1 MSAVAN
7 CCRVPWVLVIGIAL
21 LSHFT
26 ASPLQAADAGAV
38 RVEIFESIPDE
49 TNWKF
54 APGKASESYSETA
67 FGFSSMPTRYS
78 AKGIKVDRGAPF
90 LFRASATVNLPSGE
104 RRILLRARTGARLF
118 KDGKLLLTTPFP
130 KLTADGHE
138 DVPDAPLPLAPTIRY
153 LQPGH
158 FEAIT
163 NLICDN
169 TPHTL
174 VLEAVIGSKSRRPEL
189 GELSVSIESG
199 KELFVLLSPSQTKT
213 VPLTDDGWNQYA
225 ATQRT
230 FWKAEDA
237 RKRRLAAAGETEY
250 WNWRHEQARKVLA
263 KMPAIPVPSADSVD
277 SSRSPGK
284 SRNESNAIDG
294 FIEKR
299 LKDASVKPAPPIDDW
314 SFLRRVTLDLV
325 GTIPTPEQITAFEKD
340 RSPNRRAAAIDR
352 LLENESW
359 ADHWVSYW
367 QDVLAEN
374 PGILKPM
381 LNNTGPFRWW
391 LQESLVDNKPFDRFV
406 TELVMMEGSVNYG
419 GPGGFS
425 VATENDV
432 PMAAKAQIVAQAFL
446 GMQMQCARCHDA
458 PYHHF
463 KQQDLFS
470 LAAMLKKE
478 PEKVPL
484 SSSIPTNSNITIG
497 RVVKVTLKP
506 GSTVQ
511 PEWPFP
517 EVVSS
522 QFAEG
527 MLRDANNPREKLAVL
542 LTDARNE
549 RFAQVLVNRLWKRF
563 FGSGIV
569 EPVDDWETAKPSH
582 PELLAWLGREFA
594 SHDYDLKHITR
605 LILNSQAY
613 QRAVR
618 PDDGTANKP
627 ETRVFAASMR
637 RRLTAEQLVD
647 SLFLAVGKKFEAEE
661 MNMDVDGRR
670 PVKDFNNLGLPCRAW
685 QFASLSNE
693 RDRPALSMPRAQQV
707 VDTMTAF
714 GWRESRQNPL
724 TVRDDSPNV
733 LQPAS
738 LSNGLMGNGRIARL
752 SDDSA
757 ITDLAV
763 RAKSVSELVET
774 VVTRVLT
781 RPPTTEEKRI
791 FIAHLKQGFRE
802 RHAEPSAASAYR
814 KAARRPVSWSNHL
827 NPEATR
833 IKQELESEVRAG
845 DPATE
850 RLKPEWRERMEDVVW
865 ALVNTPEF
873 VFVP

>member
-1 MSAVAN
+1 MTKVAHPCGSGALRFLLLFCLSLPLRPSAHAES
-7 CCRVPWVLVIGIAL
+7 VLIQI
-21 LSHFT
+21 
-26 ASPLQAADAGAV
+26 
-38 RVEIFESIPDE
+38 IESVPDE

-54 APGKASESYSETA
+54 RPGEPSESYAEPA

-78 AKGIKVDRGAPF
+78 NKGIKLDRDAPF
-90 LFRASATVNLPSGE
+90 IFRASASVTLPKGD
-104 RRILLRARTGARLF
+104 RRILLRARTGSRLF
-118 KDGKLLLTTPFP
+118 VDGKLLLATRFP
-130 KLTADGHE
+130 SLVADGHE
-138 DVPDAPLPLAPTIRY
+138 EVPEAPLPLSPTTRY

-163 NLICDN
+163 NLTSDGQ
-169 TPHTL
+169 PHTF
-174 VLEAVIGSKSRRPEL
+174 VLEALIAGKNRRPEL
-189 GELSVSIESG
+189 GELTVSGENANG
-199 KELFVLLSPSQTKT
+199 ETFTLLSPDSTT
-213 VPLTDDGWNQYA
+213 AISLTDEGWSKYA
-225 ATQRT
+225 SARRD
-230 FWKAEDA
+230 FWRAEDA
-237 RKRRLAAAGETEY
+237 KQRRLLSAAETKY
-250 WNWRHEQARKVLA
+250 WDGRHDRARELLA
-263 KMPAIPVPSADSVD
+263 KAPPLTVPPASSDSKN
-277 SSRSPGK
+277 P
-284 SRNESNAIDG
+284 IDR
-294 FIEKR
+294 FLASHFEKAK
-299 LKDASVKPAPPIDDW
+299 LKPAGPIDDW
-314 SFLRRVTLDLV
+314 SFLRRVTLDTI
-325 GTIPTPEQITAFEKD
+325 GTIPTPDQIRQFDHDT
-340 RSPNRRAAAIDR
+340 SSNRRAAAIDR
-352 LLENESW
+352 LLNDEGW

-391 LQESLVDNKPFDRFV
+391 LQEALTDNKPFDRFV
-406 TELVMMEGSVNYG
+406 TELVMMEGSIYYG

-425 VATENDV
+425 IASENDV

-463 KQQDLFS
+463 KQKDLFS
-470 LAAMLKKE
+470 VAAMLKKQ

-484 SSSIPTNSNITIG
+484 TSSIPTNSNITIG

-506 GSTVQ
+506 GSTVD

-517 EVVSS
+517 EVVAAD
-522 QFAEG
+522 FGEG
-527 MLRDANNPREKLAVL
+527 VLREPNNSREKLAAL
-542 LTDARNE
+542 LTDPRNE

-563 FGSGIV
+563 FGWGIV
-569 EPVDDWETAKPSH
+569 EPVDDWETATPSH
-582 PELLAWLGREFA
+582 PELLAWLGREFV
-594 SHDYDLKHITR
+594 SHNYDLKHITR

-627 ETRVFAASMR
+627 ETRLFAAAAR
-637 RRLTAEQLVD
+637 RRLSAEQLVD
-647 SLFLAVGKKFEAEE
+647 SLFIAVGKKFDAEE

-714 GWRESRQNPL
+714 GWREARQNPL
-724 TVRDDSPNV
+724 TVRDEAPNV

-738 LSNGLMGNGRIARL
+738 LANGLLGNGRIARL

-757 ITDLAV
+757 ITELSV
-763 RAKSVSELVET
+763 QAKSPSDLVDR
-774 VVTRVLT
+774 VVQRILS
-781 RPPTTEEKRI
+781 RPPTPDEKRI
-791 FIAHLKQGFRE
+791 FIAHLKDGFNDRLTQ
-802 RHAEPSAASAYR
+802 PSAASNYR

-833 IKQELESEVRAG
+833 IKQELEKEVRAG
-845 DPATE
+845 DTPTE
-850 RLKPEWRERMEDVVW
+850 RLRPDWRERMEDIVW

-873 VFVP
+873 IFVP